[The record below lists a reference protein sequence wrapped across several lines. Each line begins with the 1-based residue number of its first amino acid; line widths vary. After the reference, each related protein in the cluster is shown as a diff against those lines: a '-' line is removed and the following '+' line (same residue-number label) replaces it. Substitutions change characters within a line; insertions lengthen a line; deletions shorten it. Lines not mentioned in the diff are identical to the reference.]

1 MVEREV
7 IRRIIIE
14 GQEFVNEISLTERPF
29 FFEQKGNY
37 VFVGI
42 RQAGKS
48 YLLYQRIQQLLR
60 EEHNIN
66 EIVYINFDDER
77 LRQMTADDL
86 DLILQAYH
94 SLFDLRPLLFFDEIQ
109 NIEGWEHF
117 ARRLANQKYNIYITG
132 SNAKMLSREIA
143 TTVGGRFWNKD
154 VYPYSFAEYLNAR
167 NIILSKNWMYGKQ
180 AAEVSK
186 AFNDYFLY
194 GGFPELTDVIAK
206 RVWLNDIY
214 SKIFFSDL
222 IVRNKV
228 RNEEALG
235 LLVRRLAENVKQP
248 VSYTRLAN
256 LISSIGIK
264 ISKATV
270 IEFIRYLKESCLIFP
285 IENYAAKFAERN
297 SNMKHYFIDNGL
309 LSIFLLDGN
318 TSLLENIVAIH
329 LYKRYGAQLHFY
341 NQNIEVDF
349 IIPEAK
355 TAIQVS
361 YSLMDETTCRREVE
375 GLIKLNRVFP
385 MDNMCIITRDEERI
399 ITHESGVSIHVIPV
413 WKWLLEE
420 EPLRT

>member
-132 SNAKMLSREIA
+132 SKQNAEPGNCHYI
-143 TTVGGRFWNKD
+143 GGRFWNKD
-154 VYPYSFAEYLNAR
+154 VYPYSFAEYLKPWNTFYPRTGCMA
-167 NIILSKNWMYGKQ
+167 
-180 AAEVSK
+180 
-186 AFNDYFLY
+186 
-194 GGFPELTDVIAK
+194 
-206 RVWLNDIY
+206 
-214 SKIFFSDL
+214 
-222 IVRNKV
+222 NK
-228 RNEEALG
+228 LP
-235 LLVRRLAENVKQP
+235 K
-248 VSYTRLAN
+248 
-256 LISSIGIK
+256 
-264 ISKATV
+264 
-270 IEFIRYLKESCLIFP
+270 
-285 IENYAAKFAERN
+285 
-297 SNMKHYFIDNGL
+297 
-309 LSIFLLDGN
+309 
-318 TSLLENIVAIH
+318 
-329 LYKRYGAQLHFY
+329 
-341 NQNIEVDF
+341 
-349 IIPEAK
+349 
-355 TAIQVS
+355 
-361 YSLMDETTCRREVE
+361 
-375 GLIKLNRVFP
+375 
-385 MDNMCIITRDEERI
+385 
-399 ITHESGVSIHVIPV
+399 
-413 WKWLLEE
+413 
-420 EPLRT
+420 

>member
-1 MVEREV
+1 
-7 IRRIIIE
+7 
-14 GQEFVNEISLTERPF
+14 
-29 FFEQKGNY
+29 
-37 VFVGI
+37 
-42 RQAGKS
+42 
-48 YLLYQRIQQLLR
+48 
-60 EEHNIN
+60 
-66 EIVYINFDDER
+66 
-77 LRQMTADDL
+77 
-86 DLILQAYH
+86 
-94 SLFDLRPLLFFDEIQ
+94 
-109 NIEGWEHF
+109 
-117 ARRLANQKYNIYITG
+117 
-132 SNAKMLSREIA
+132 
-143 TTVGGRFWNKD
+143 
-154 VYPYSFAEYLNAR
+154 
-167 NIILSKNWMYGKQ
+167 MYGKQ

-329 LYKRYGAQLHFY
+329 LYKRYGAQLYFY

-375 GLIKLNRVFP
+375 GLIKLNRVFQW
-385 MDNMCIITRDEERI
+385 IICVLLHGMKNGLLLTKA
-399 ITHESGVSIHVIPV
+399 VS
-413 WKWLLEE
+413 LFM
-420 EPLRT
+420 